1 MKLNFSRRFEKQR
14 AKLTKSVK
22 RKLNERL
29 RLFVADSFHPLLNNH
44 LLHDPYAGCRSINV
58 TGDYRAVLYMESP
71 SVVHF
76 LVIGTHHNL
85 FGT

>member
-14 AKLTKSVK
+14 AKLAKSVK

-44 LLHDPYAGCRSINV
+44 LLHDSYAGCRSINV
-58 TGDYRAVLYMESP
+58 TGDYRAIFYNESP
-71 SVVHF
+71 DIVRFIAV
-76 LVIGTHHNL
+76 GTHHDL